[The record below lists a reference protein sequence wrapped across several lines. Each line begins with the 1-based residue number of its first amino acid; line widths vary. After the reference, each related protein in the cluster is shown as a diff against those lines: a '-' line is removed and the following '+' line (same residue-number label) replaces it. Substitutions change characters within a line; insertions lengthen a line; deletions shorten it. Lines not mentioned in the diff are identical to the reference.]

1 MKKKPLVYIASPYSK
16 GDQILNIRSS
26 IEIFETLLRHQIV
39 TPIAPLLANQV
50 HLVFPHEDDTWM
62 NYDLHLLLH
71 CDAVFACNAFVQF
84 EHDGSPIYYNQ
95 SESTGRDKEIEFAKE
110 HNIQVFWDID
120 DLYTYFVSGQGSR

>member
-50 HLVFPHEDDTWM
+50 HLVFPKEDDTWM

-71 CDAVFACNAFVQF
+71 CDAVLACNARVQSL
-84 EHDGSPIYYNQ
+84 GYSQ
-95 SESTGRDKEIEFAKE
+95 TESKGRDKEIEFAKE
-110 HNIQVFWDID
+110 HNIPIFCDID
-120 DLYTYFVSGQGSR
+120 DLYEYFLNGPGSR